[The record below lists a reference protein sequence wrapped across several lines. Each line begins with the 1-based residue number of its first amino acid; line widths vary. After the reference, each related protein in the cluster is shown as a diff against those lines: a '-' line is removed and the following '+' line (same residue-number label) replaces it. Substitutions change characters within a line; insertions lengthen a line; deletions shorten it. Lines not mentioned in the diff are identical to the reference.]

1 MHIHSQIIKLYLFQF
16 ISAFRVTDAIWV
28 FLLIQRGFSLA
39 QVGIAEGV
47 FHLVSFFCEVPSGMF
62 ADLLGRK
69 RTLVCSGVMI
79 AAGCVF
85 MLGIDN
91 FSGVLLSMIFNALSY
106 NLMSGT
112 EQALTY
118 DSLLMVNQA
127 DRYLTVSSR
136 QNVIYRVIFA
146 IAGLSSLWAVV
157 VGWQACY
164 LLSAALG
171 LAASIIAATMTE
183 PLVTDAQK
191 SRAMVPL
198 SQLPHRLAAHFQ
210 QTFAFLLKNPRATC
224 IMLATAGVSTANYIT
239 LMLLQDYLPAI
250 GLPAGAIGI
259 PLLLIDLIASVGIA
273 LAPRAAKKHTCFSLA
288 MLCIVCAGIGT
299 IGAAVGLV
307 PLSIAGAAFAAVFD
321 GILDTTSESALN
333 DSFPSDQ
340 RATLLSV
347 ISMLYSLLMIVA
359 SPLSGAVSTA
369 AGTPAAAIG
378 LMGALLLTCGPI
390 LGALYR
396 KAAIK
401 KAKQAL

>member
-1 MHIHSQIIKLYLFQF
+1 MHIRSQLLKLYLFQL
-16 ISAFRVTDAIWV
+16 ITAFRVTDAIWV

-47 FHLVSFFCEVPSGMF
+47 FHLVSFLCEVPSGMF

-69 RTLVCSGVMI
+69 RTLVCSGIMI
-79 AAGCVF
+79 AAGCAF

-91 FSGVLLSMIFNALSY
+91 FTGVLLSMIVNALSY

-127 DRYLTVSSR
+127 DRYISVSSR

-146 IAGLSSLWAVV
+146 ISGLSSMWAVT

-171 LAASIIAATMTE
+171 VASSIVASVMTE
-183 PLVTDAQK
+183 PLVTEVQK
-191 SRAMVPL
+191 NRSHEPL
-198 SQLPHRLAAHFQ
+198 SQLPHRLAVHFKQ
-210 QTFAFLLKNPRATC
+210 SFSFLWKNPRATC
-224 IMLATAGVSTANYIT
+224 IMLSTAGVSTANYIT

-259 PLLLIDLIASVGIA
+259 PLLLIDLIGSAGVA
-273 LAPRAAKKHTCFSLA
+273 LAPRAARKHSCFVLA
-288 MLCIVCAGIGT
+288 MICAVCAGGGT
-299 IGAAVGLV
+299 LCAAVGLI
-307 PLSIAGAAFAAVFD
+307 PLSIAGTAFAALFD
-321 GILDTTSESALN
+321 GMLDTVSETALN
-333 DSFPSDQ
+333 DTFPSDQ
-340 RATLLSV
+340 RATLVSV
-347 ISMLYSLLMIVA
+347 VSMLYSLLMIAA

-378 LMGALLLTCGPI
+378 LMGALLLVCAPFCGM
-390 LGALYR
+390 LYR
-396 KAAIK
+396 KRAK
-401 KAKQAL
+401 KSTVK